1 MPQIGWF
8 ELLVIIIVAI
18 LVIGPKDFP
27 IVLKKIG
34 SWVGSIKRYFSDVQK
49 DMSEITNLEEKTK
62 DKTLGSYR
70 LFLSQNKN
78 TPFRDEIEKNILHI
92 STESNEEKEYV
103 NFLESFPNS
112 RHYTE
117 AVEYLYYTSNKNI
130 DTYKEYFDRAGIYDS
145 LKNIFKICREN

>member
-49 DMSEITNLEEKTK
+49 NVNEITNLEEDNNKK
-62 DKTLGSYR
+62 DKS
-70 LFLSQNKN
+70 
-78 TPFRDEIEKNILHI
+78 DEQ
-92 STESNEEKEYV
+92 
-103 NFLESFPNS
+103 
-112 RHYTE
+112 
-117 AVEYLYYTSNKNI
+117 
-130 DTYKEYFDRAGIYDS
+130 
-145 LKNIFKICREN
+145 

>member
-49 DMSEITNLEEKTK
+49 NANDITNLEEDNNKK
-62 DKTLGSYR
+62 DKS
-70 LFLSQNKN
+70 
-78 TPFRDEIEKNILHI
+78 DE
-92 STESNEEKEYV
+92 
-103 NFLESFPNS
+103 
-112 RHYTE
+112 
-117 AVEYLYYTSNKNI
+117 
-130 DTYKEYFDRAGIYDS
+130 
-145 LKNIFKICREN
+145 